1 MRIAKLRIHHFPA
14 TRSVRALWAAYETA
28 DCPVEIL
35 PLNLYRGEH
44 LRPAFLAI
52 NPNHNVPVMEV
63 EWEDGSHQVILESAA
78 MVVFLAD
85 AFPKAGLAP
94 ADLSSPARAD
104 WLQMIHLGST
114 QMDMALWQVRIHE
127 HILPADQR
135 DAKTVERYRGKIIDE
150 FEPQI
155 RARLERGD
163 YMCGDAFSAAD
174 IIMGYNVF
182 WARGYGL
189 CQDPIFRRYFSRL
202 AKREALAR
210 ALADAKD
217 FTLAPPGR

>member
-28 DCPVEIL
+28 PCPVEIL

-44 LRPAFLAI
+44 MKPEFLAI

-63 EWEDGSHQVILESAA
+63 EWEDGSRQVILESAA

-85 AFPKAGLAP
+85 AFPGAGLAP
-94 ADLSSPARAD
+94 AELCSPARAD
-104 WLQMIHLGST
+104 WLQVIHLGST

-127 HILPADQR
+127 HILPAEQR
-135 DAKTVERYRGKIIDE
+135 DQNTIDGYRGKIANE

-155 RARLERGD
+155 RSRLERGD
-163 YMCGDAFSAAD
+163 FMCGDAFSAAD

-202 AKREALAR
+202 TKREALAK

>member
-28 DCPVEIL
+28 QCPVEIL

-44 LRPAFLAI
+44 MRPEFLAI
-52 NPNHNVPVMEV
+52 NPNHNVPVMDV

-85 AFPKAGLAP
+85 AFPGAGLAP
-94 ADLSSPARAD
+94 AELSSPARAD
-104 WLQMIHLGST
+104 WLQVIHLGST

-127 HILPADQR
+127 HILPAEQR
-135 DAKTVERYRGKIIDE
+135 DPNTIDRYRGKIVNE

-155 RARLERGD
+155 RSRLERGD

-202 AKREALAR
+202 TKREALVK